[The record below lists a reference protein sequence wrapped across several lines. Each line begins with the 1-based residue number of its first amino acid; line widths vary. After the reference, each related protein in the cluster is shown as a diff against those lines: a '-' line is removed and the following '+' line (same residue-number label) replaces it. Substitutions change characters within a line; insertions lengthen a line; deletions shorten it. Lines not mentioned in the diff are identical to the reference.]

1 MSAPHDDPTDDAP
14 EMLDLDEAAEEIEDV
29 EGDVAMDSDDEQEE
43 IQLQNDSIAYFDLH
57 KDSVYAIAQHP
68 TQPSLI
74 ASGGGEGEEE
84 DAPGKG
90 YVFDTSAI
98 AGRPVLPPSYNAD
111 PTATQQKNTE
121 LTPLFTIEG
130 HTDSINALAFTLPQG
145 KYLASAGLDGR
156 LRAYQV
162 AFDGRNKAS
171 FKFIGEAQEVPEINW
186 LQPCP
191 SSEHPN
197 SVAIGASDGSV
208 WVYTIDASEASNPL
222 QVVQTYFLHNA
233 PVTAGAWS
241 ADGLLLATVAEDS
254 SLNVFDVWGEAAA
267 KGLTNANGQTVVSLT
282 AEDQRFEVEGG
293 LYSVAIDPRSAFV
306 AVGGA
311 GGVVKIVALPRIG
324 NTASA
329 QPQSSKQS
337 KAKAKGGQSGGGQ
350 GGTVLASLQTQA
362 DGIETLSFSPTQN
375 LLATGSVDGSIA
387 IYDTA
392 RGFAVRRHIKEAHE
406 DFSVVKLEFVKGTGD
421 GWLLTSCG
429 MDGVIRRWDV
439 RGATPSGNV
448 SVATASGFMKEWRG
462 HRGDGEGGGVL
473 GFVQG
478 GSGER
483 IITAGDDGVVLVFE
497 A

>member
-1 MSAPHDDPTDDAP
+1 
-14 EMLDLDEAAEEIEDV
+14 
-29 EGDVAMDSDDEQEE
+29 
-43 IQLQNDSIAYFDLH
+43 
-57 KDSVYAIAQHP
+57 
-68 TQPSLI
+68 
-74 ASGGGEGEEE
+74 
-84 DAPGKG
+84 
-90 YVFDTSAI
+90 
-98 AGRPVLPPSYNAD
+98 
-111 PTATQQKNTE
+111 
-121 LTPLFTIEG
+121 
-130 HTDSINALAFTLPQG
+130 
-145 KYLASAGLDGR
+145 
-156 LRAYQV
+156 
-162 AFDGRNKAS
+162 
-171 FKFIGEAQEVPEINW
+171 
-186 LQPCP
+186 
-191 SSEHPN
+191 
-197 SVAIGASDGSV
+197 
-208 WVYTIDASEASNPL
+208 
-222 QVVQTYFLHNA
+222 
-233 PVTAGAWS
+233 
-241 ADGLLLATVAEDS
+241 LATVAEDS